1 MIMLWLLN
9 LIPNFTVHLVVV
21 LSILALVATQF
32 FSFIPFVDKYLMPT
46 KVIAIVLLVFS
57 VYLEG
62 AIGSNDV
69 WQAQVKEQQIKA
81 AKAEAASAE
90 ANTKI
95 AQLVLL
101 NQQNIRDIN
110 NANRKKLEGLSGQ
123 LDKQCT
129 VNSDVI
135 AVLNNAAKNRKEN
148 KK

>member
-1 MIMLWLLN
+1 MFWLLS

-32 FSFIPFVDKYLMPT
+32 FSFIPFIDKYLMPI
-46 KVIAIVLLVFS
+46 KVISIITLVFS

-62 AIGSNDV
+62 AIGSNDM
-69 WQAQVKEQQIKA
+69 WQAKVKEEQLKA
-81 AKAEAASAE
+81 ARAEASAAE

-95 AQLVLL
+95 TQLVLL
-101 NQQNIRDIN
+101 NQQSIRDIN
-110 NANRKKLEGLSGQ
+110 NENRKKLQQLSAQ

-129 VNSDVI
+129 INSDVI
-135 AVLNNAAKNRKEN
+135 NVLNDAAKNRKEN

>member
-1 MIMLWLLN
+1 MMFWLLS

-32 FSFIPFVDKYLMPT
+32 FSFIPFIDKYLMPI
-46 KVIAIVLLVFS
+46 KVISIITLVFS

-62 AIGSNDV
+62 AIGSNDM
-69 WQAQVKEQQIKA
+69 WQAKVKEEQLKA
-81 AKAEAASAE
+81 ARAEASAAE

-95 AQLVLL
+95 TQLVLL
-101 NQQNIRDIN
+101 NQQSIRDIN
-110 NANRKKLEGLSGQ
+110 NENRKKLQQLSAQ

-129 VNSDVI
+129 INSDVI
-135 AVLNNAAKNRKEN
+135 NVLNDAAKNRKEN